1 MTPALAVHHVTKRF
15 GDVVAVD
22 DLSFEVT
29 GGTVTGFLGPNGAGK
44 STTLRMLLGLVRP
57 TTGRVLVTGVAYRD
71 LSQPVRTVGAALEAT
86 GFHPRRRAVDH
97 LRIAARAA
105 GITPDRVGQVLDDVD
120 LTAAAGRRVGGFSLG
135 MRQRLALATALLG
148 DPQILI
154 ADEPTNGLDPQGV
167 HWVRGFLRQ
176 LAAQGRTVLVS
187 SHHIAELALTA
198 DDVVIIRCGRLVAA
212 GPVDDLTGR
221 GQRVWL
227 RTPDAER
234 LAAALTAEGIAV
246 TRRDGDELVADGPT
260 EDVGRVVARAGI
272 AIYEMHAERLSLE
285 DAFLSMTAPGDP
297 S

>member
-1 MTPALAVHHVTKRF
+1 MTPALAVRHVTKRF

-22 DLSFEVT
+22 DLSFEVA

-57 TTGRVLVTGVAYRD
+57 TAGRALVTGVAYRD

-105 GITPDRVGQVLDDVD
+105 GITPDRVDQVLDDVD

-148 DPQILI
+148 DPQIVI

-198 DDVVIIRCGRLVAA
+198 DDVVIIRRGRLVAA

-285 DAFLSMTAPGDP
+285 DAFLTMTAPGDP

>member
-1 MTPALAVHHVTKRF
+1 MTPALAVRHVTKRF

-22 DLSFEVT
+22 DLSFEVA

-57 TTGRVLVTGVAYRD
+57 TAGRALVTGVAYRD

-105 GITPDRVGQVLDDVD
+105 GITPDRVDQVLDDVD

-148 DPQILI
+148 DPQIVI
-154 ADEPTNGLDPQGV
+154 ADEPTNGLDPQGL

-198 DDVVIIRCGRLVAA
+198 DDVVIIRRGRLVAA

-285 DAFLSMTAPGDP
+285 DAFLTMTAPGDP